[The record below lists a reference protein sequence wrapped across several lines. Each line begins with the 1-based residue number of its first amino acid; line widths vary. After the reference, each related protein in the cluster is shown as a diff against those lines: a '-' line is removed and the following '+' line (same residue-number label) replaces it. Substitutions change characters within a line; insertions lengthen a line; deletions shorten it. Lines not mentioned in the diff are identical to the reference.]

1 MSGIPKYYW
10 NPNFC
15 LFKDDGKTGDS
26 LMKTSEVEPI
36 LDAQSKEIKQ
46 EKSATLHLI
55 SVVELRGDD
64 LVEAK
69 REIKRLRD
77 FLTDLHGSI
86 ADDGAAQKIAEAL
99 KSNTEAEHD

>member
-1 MSGIPKYYW
+1 
-10 NPNFC
+10 
-15 LFKDDGKTGDS
+15 
-26 LMKTSEVEPI
+26 MKPDTEAVRRAIDHERPH
-36 LDAQSKEIKQ
+36 QSKWLAGKLVESLGIIDTQAEEIKQ